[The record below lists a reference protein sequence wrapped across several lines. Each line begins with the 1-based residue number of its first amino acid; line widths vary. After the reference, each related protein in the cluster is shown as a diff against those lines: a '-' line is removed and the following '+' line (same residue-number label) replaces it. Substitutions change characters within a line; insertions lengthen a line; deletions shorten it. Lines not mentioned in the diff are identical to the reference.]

1 MTPPRWRKAVTIGLL
16 TAMLIVHNAQRMGVV
31 PVFAELLER
40 FGTDYSGIGT
50 LFGAYVLGYALAQV
64 AVGCFGDRYNARQL
78 LLTGLALS
86 AILSLL
92 FAWTASYPL
101 ALGSRFLLG
110 TTGALLYT
118 PAMKLGITLFPSGER
133 GRILGTLQAGAG
145 FGIVGALI
153 AIPLAIRQF
162 GMTGGFATLPLFTA
176 AVLLAGMRQNWGDD
190 RDHGVLRVA

>member
-1 MTPPRWRKAVTIGLL
+1 
-16 TAMLIVHNAQRMGVV
+16 MLIVHNAQRMGVV
-31 PVFAELLER
+31 PVFAELRER

-64 AVGCFGDRYNARQL
+64 AVGFFGDRYNARQL

-145 FGIVGALI
+145 LGIVGALI
-153 AIPLAIRQF
+153 AIPLAMRQF
-162 GMTGGFATLPLFTA
+162 GMTGGFATLPIFTV
-176 AVLLAGMRQNWGDD
+176 AVLLAGTVTLSFN
-190 RDHGVLRVA
+190 